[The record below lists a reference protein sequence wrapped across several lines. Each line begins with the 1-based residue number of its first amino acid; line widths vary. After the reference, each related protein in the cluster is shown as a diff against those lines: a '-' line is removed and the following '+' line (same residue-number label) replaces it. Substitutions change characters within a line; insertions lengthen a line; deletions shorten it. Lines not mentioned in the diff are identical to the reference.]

1 MQGLSRTRGRLSYQV
16 ASRRGIRCSL
26 VGGQTVGRR
35 LVDWQA
41 DLPPGVPAG
50 RGDGCIKNGGLG
62 GPPWRRYH
70 QQQPTLA
77 TTVGRRDCACG
88 IFWAAAG
95 IGQTLFPSTS
105 VKPLG
110 TMAFTRRVAALAATA
125 AVVGVATAEFNP
137 NRTTSVADVTAA
149 DAAKKIV
156 TLADDCDA
164 ECGAK
169 VVASLEAAG
178 CTDVVLL
185 AAINYVT
192 ASCSAASSISSLP
205 DGVLGAAPAESV
217 VIQAPTSFWGLDR
230 VDESALPLDGQF
242 NTASCYP
249 KSGAGAEIFVID
261 TGCRSTHGEF
271 SGRMR
276 TMAAPGSR
284 YASGEDDQGHG
295 THCAGSAG
303 GSTAG
308 VAPASTLTC
317 IKALSSTGSGS
328 NVDIA
333 SGLNYVAG
341 RKQANPAAPL
351 ILSMSFGGPASGG
364 PGQMEVAIQRLA
376 GMGVVPVVAAGNEAT
391 DACNTSPA
399 RVAEAITVA
408 ASDSSD
414 RLASFS
420 NRGRTCVDVIAP
432 GASIRSSD
440 FSGDNS
446 YSIKSGTS
454 MATPHV
460 AGVAALILA
469 EQPGLSVPEVKAAML
484 KAGPSVAGYPMSF
497 VGQRCTATPAPQRP
511 TPETPQPTTKPTPDT
526 TYPKNAPWARTNAKG
541 AIRPGYGWA
550 QSAFYVYY

>member
-1 MQGLSRTRGRLSYQV
+1 M
-16 ASRRGIRCSL
+16 
-26 VGGQTVGRR
+26 
-35 LVDWQA
+35 
-41 DLPPGVPAG
+41 
-50 RGDGCIKNGGLG
+50 K
-62 GPPWRRYH
+62 WRRHH
-70 QQQPTLA
+70 QQQPKTL
-77 TTVGRRDCACG
+77 TTRQVDNTALVGYLGLQLALCG
-88 IFWAAAG
+88 
-95 IGQTLFPSTS
+95 LSSPSTS
-105 VKPLG
+105 PNSLG
-110 TMAFTRRVAALAATA
+110 TMAFTRRVVALAVTA

-137 NRTTSVADVTAA
+137 DRTASVADVTAA

-164 ECGAK
+164 ACGAK

-178 CTDVVLL
+178 CADVVLL

-205 DGVLGAAPAESV
+205 EGVLNAAPAESV

-249 KSGAGAEIFVID
+249 KGGAGAEIFVID

-271 SGRMR
+271 SRRMR

-333 SGLNYVAG
+333 SGLNYVAD
-341 RKQANPAAPL
+341 RKQANPSAPL

-376 GMGVVPVVAAGNEAT
+376 SMGVVPVVAAGNEAT
-391 DACNTSPA
+391 DACSTSPA

-414 RLASFS
+414 RIASFS
-420 NRGRTCVDVIAP
+420 NHGPTCVDVIAP
-432 GASIRSSD
+432 GVSIRSSD

-469 EQPGLSVPEVKAAML
+469 EQPSLSVREVKAAML

-497 VGQRCTATPAPQRP
+497 VGQRCTATPAPQTP
-511 TPETPQPTTKPTPDT
+511 TPETPQPTTKPSPDT
-526 TYPKNAPWARTNAKG
+526 TYPSNAPWPRTNPKG

>member
-1 MQGLSRTRGRLSYQV
+1 
-16 ASRRGIRCSL
+16 
-26 VGGQTVGRR
+26 
-35 LVDWQA
+35 
-41 DLPPGVPAG
+41 
-50 RGDGCIKNGGLG
+50 
-62 GPPWRRYH
+62 
-70 QQQPTLA
+70 
-77 TTVGRRDCACG
+77 
-88 IFWAAAG
+88 
-95 IGQTLFPSTS
+95 
-105 VKPLG
+105 
-110 TMAFTRRVAALAATA
+110 MAFCRWVAALAATA

-137 NRTTSVADVTAA
+137 NRTASVAGMTAA

-164 ECGAK
+164 ACGAK
-169 VVASLEAAG
+169 VVTSLEASG

-205 DGVLGAAPAESV
+205 EGVLVAAPAESV

-249 KSGAGAEIFVID
+249 KGGAGSEIFVID
-261 TGCRSTHGEF
+261 TGCRSTHSEF

-276 TMAAPGSR
+276 TMAAPGSS

-317 IKALSSTGSGS
+317 IKAMSSTGSGS

-333 SGLNYVAG
+333 SALNYVAG
-341 RKQANPAAPL
+341 LKQANPGAPL
-351 ILSMSFGGPASGG
+351 ILSMSFGGPAPGG

-376 GMGVVPVVAAGNEAT
+376 EMGVVPVVAAGNEAT

-420 NRGRTCVDVIAP
+420 NYGHTCVDVIAP
-432 GASIRSSD
+432 GVFIRSSD
-440 FSGDNS
+440 FSGD
-446 YSIKSGTS
+446 SIYTLKSGTS

-469 EQPGLSVPEVKAAML
+469 EQPNLSVVEVKAAML
-484 KAGPSVAGYPMSF
+484 NAAPSVAGYPMSF
-497 VGQRCTATPAPQRP
+497 VGQSCTATPAPQAP
-511 TPETPQPTTKPTPDT
+511 TPETPKPTTKPKPNKK
-526 TYPKNAPWARTNAKG
+526 YPKNAPWKRKNNKG